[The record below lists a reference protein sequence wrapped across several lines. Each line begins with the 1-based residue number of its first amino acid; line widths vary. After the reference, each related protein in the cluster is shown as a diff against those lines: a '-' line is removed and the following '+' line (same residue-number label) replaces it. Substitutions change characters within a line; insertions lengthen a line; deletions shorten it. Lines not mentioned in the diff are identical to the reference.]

1 MKKILTKSLVST
13 ALVNLLLVTQ
23 MYAQSIDVRVTNG
36 MDDIEEHS
44 TNGRISSGSSDL
56 EMTLE
61 RDKQLI
67 AIRFPGI
74 QIPQGATISNAY
86 IQFQTDEV
94 STETTNLNITVE
106 DSANAPAFTKDRY
119 YITNLPT
126 ISESIQWQP
135 APWTSIGEASDA
147 QKTEDLTTLVQT
159 IVDKSTWQEGNA
171 IAFIIS
177 GDGKRVAE
185 SSNGDRT
192 GAPLLHVEFTTEDT
206 QPPISATDIITA
218 EYRFDSCS
226 FDGSEGDVKDTTGN
240 FNATSKNIADTV
252 KAKLNN
258 GVALHGEN
266 DYIELP
272 AMESTFDKGI
282 TISAWI
288 AFEDIS
294 NDNTKYEHIVDLS
307 NGLCDDST
315 DGKWC
320 AKDYISLWRDGA
332 NNTLRFQ
339 IRENHEDAGSHPHIT
354 IPDTNMHHYAAT
366 FDYKSGKA
374 KIYID
379 GTLQD
384 TQDWNSSIFDPEAS
398 RNYNYIG
405 KTIWDAR
412 DGNFSSAEYPTD
424 ATIDEVKLFNGALT
438 DTQIQEIYNNEN
450 SGKNYDG
457 TQRETLDC
465 TDEVTLPTISVS
477 DQNCTEGE
485 SGTTPCTFTITLSN
499 AYTDDITLQYETID
513 DSATAGEDYT
523 SVSGTLT
530 IPAGSTEATVTVN
543 ITGDTTVEDNET
555 FTLTLSN
562 ALTGAES
569 TLPDPL
575 AWYTFDTEN
584 WDNAEEKTVID
595 SIGNYNGTI
604 IGDSVSLSSGKE
616 GNGALFNG
624 GYATFGDVLNPGATD
639 QWTISG
645 WFNWDGDN
653 STNQILGKDHVYQ
666 IIVDNGQLRYALSPH
681 WSFDG
686 ADSFP
691 VTPNEWTHFTLTYDG
706 VNQKLYKNGQL
717 VYTRA
722 QSGDIGSSTQNFTI
736 GAFHNGNFA
745 FHGIIDDVRMFDKA
759 LTANQISTMVNT
771 NTQGEQQ
778 SLQFTNDSATGT
790 ILNDDQEQQV
800 QNHRPSAE
808 NIEVT
813 VDQNSSI
820 EITLNGS
827 DDDNDTL
834 NYFITSQPQ
843 HGELNTTNL
852 PVVIYT
858 PQNDYNGT
866 DTFTYVTGD
875 GEANSTK
882 AIVTITVNKVEEQN
896 QQTVVE
902 INEDNTSNTGCA
914 GEMIRVEATKTTVI
928 NGSLSNVWE
937 ADRYSFLAMGNQKIK
952 ISVKDE
958 NNNAVEYYVIR
969 NCYEQIEGS
978 GEEYQLPENC
988 GLVTIMV
995 VGCQNSDGSSK
1006 QYKITVE
1013 YIQ

>member
-36 MDDIEEHS
+36 MDDIEEHIS
-44 TNGRISSGSSDL
+44 NGRISSGSSDL
-56 EMTLE
+56 EMTQE

-67 AIRFPGI
+67 GIRFPDI
-74 QIPQGATISNAY
+74 QIPQGATITSAY

-94 STETTNLNITVE
+94 STGTTTLNITVE
-106 DSANAPAFTKDRY
+106 DSENAPSFTRDRY

-126 ISESIQWQP
+126 VSESIQWQP

-147 QKTEDLTTLVQT
+147 QKTEDLTPLVQT
-159 IVDKSTWQEGNA
+159 IVNKSTWQEGNA

-192 GAPLLHVEFTTEDT
+192 GAPLLHVEFTTEDI
-206 QPPISATDIITA
+206 QPPIPATDIIAA
-218 EYRFDSCS
+218 EYRFDSCK
-226 FDGSEGDVKDTTGN
+226 FDGSEGDVKDSTGN
-240 FNATSKNIADTV
+240 FNATSKNITTPV

-258 GVALHGEN
+258 AIALHGEN

-272 AMESTFDKGI
+272 AMNSTFDKGI

-288 AFEDIS
+288 AFDDIS
-294 NDNTKYEHIVDLS
+294 NDETKYEHIVDLS
-307 NGLCDDST
+307 GGLCDDST

-320 AKDYISLWRDGA
+320 AKDYISLWRDGV

-339 IRENHEDAGSHPHIT
+339 IRQNHEDAGTHPYIT

-366 FDYKSGKA
+366 FDYESGKA

-384 TQDWNSSIFDPEAS
+384 TQDWNSSVFDPAAS
-398 RNYNYIG
+398 RDHNYIG

-412 DGNFSSAEYPTD
+412 DGNISSTEYPTD

-438 DTQIQEIYNNEN
+438 DAQIQEIYNNEN
-450 SGKNYDG
+450 NGNNYDG

-465 TDEVTLPTISVS
+465 TDEVTLPTISIS
-477 DQNCTEGE
+477 DQNCTEGD
-485 SGTTPCTFTITLSN
+485 SGTTPCTFTVTLSN
-499 AYTDDITLQYETID
+499 AYTNDISLQYQTT
-513 DSATAGEDYT
+513 DSSAAAGEDYV

-530 IPAGSTEATVTVN
+530 IPAGETEATVTVN

-555 FTLTLSN
+555 FILTLSN
-562 ALTGAES
+562 ALTGTES

-575 AWYTFDTEN
+575 AWYTFDVEN
-584 WDNAEEKTVID
+584 WDNTQEKMVID
-595 SIGNYNGTI
+595 SAGNHNGTVV
-604 IGDSVSLSSGKE
+604 GDVILTNGKE

-645 WFNWDGDN
+645 WFNWNGN
-653 STNQILGKDHVYQ
+653 ESINQILGKDLVYQ
-666 IIVDNGQLRYALSPH
+666 IIVDNGQLHYALSPH

-686 ADSFP
+686 ADTFP

-722 QSGDIGSSTQNFTI
+722 QSGDIGSSTQDFTI
-736 GAFHNGNFA
+736 GAFHNGNFN
-745 FHGIIDDVRMFDKA
+745 FEGMIDDVRMFDKA
-759 LTANQISTMVNT
+759 LTANEINTMVNAD
-771 NTQGEQQ
+771 TQGEQQ

-790 ILNDDQEQQV
+790 ILNDDQEQQT
-800 QNHRPSAE
+800 QNHTPSAE

-834 NYFITSQPQ
+834 SYYITSQPQ

-852 PVVIYT
+852 PVIIYT
-858 PQNDYNGT
+858 PQSDYNGT
-866 DTFTYVTGD
+866 DTFTYVTSD
-875 GEANSTK
+875 GEANSTE
-882 AIVTITVNKVEEQN
+882 ATVTITVNKVEEQN
-896 QQTVVE
+896 QQTVIE
-902 INEDNTSNTGCA
+902 IDENSTSNTGCA
-914 GEMIRVEATKTTVI
+914 GEMIAVEAEKTTVI

-937 ADRYSFLAMGNQKIK
+937 ADRYSFLTMGNQKIK
-952 ISVKDE
+952 ISIEDE
-958 NNNAVEYYVIR
+958 NGNPVEYYVIR
-969 NCYEQIEGS
+969 NCYEQIEGTN
-978 GEEYQLPENC
+978 GEYQLPANC
-988 GLVTIMV
+988 GLVTVMV
-995 VGCQNSDGSSK
+995 VGCQNSDGNPK
-1006 QYKITVE
+1006 KYKITVE